1 MKVRKP
7 NITALQGAPD
17 KAPPA
22 PAIFIATRSPTQLR
36 YLPSQPATR
45 IIEAEQ
51 HLPDISSP
59 RELLFLATILVHDG
73 VTKQGNAS

>member
-1 MKVRKP
+1 MKGRKP

-22 PAIFIATRSPTQLR
+22 PAVFIATRS
-36 YLPSQPATR
+36 PSQPATR